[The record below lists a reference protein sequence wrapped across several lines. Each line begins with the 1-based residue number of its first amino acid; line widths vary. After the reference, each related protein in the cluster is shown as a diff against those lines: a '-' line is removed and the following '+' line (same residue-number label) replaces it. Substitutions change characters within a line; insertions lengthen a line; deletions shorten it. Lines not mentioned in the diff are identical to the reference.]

1 MGIFDSKYV
10 HSNAGVVGGGKNGEG
25 KQDKSLINSLNSDGS
40 GGGKDVRKEEI
51 NLNSIINIIKKS
63 ENSTNQNKMMIVSK
77 IKELII

>member
-1 MGIFDSKYV
+1 MGIFDTKYV
-10 HSNAGVVGGGKNGEG
+10 HSNAGVVVGGKNGEG

-40 GGGKDVRKEEI
+40 GGGKDARKEEI